1 MVEPG
6 GESLEVTHTV
16 GIGVAET
23 ADVHLVDDGVAVP
36 LRILPTLVHL
46 LSVAAPGAF
55 RRPSVTN

>member
-1 MVEPG
+1 
-6 GESLEVTHTV
+6 
-16 GIGVAET
+16 
-23 ADVHLVDDGVAVP
+23 VHLVDDGVAVP